1 MVINML
7 CAPKVIHPRLQLL
20 YKAGRLSTW
29 RYFPIAASIII
40 SSDKS
45 LVKNLRNQTAKLACK
60 GRAAEQKGKHW
71 RAFLDFHDAGLSAS
85 LVAALLEDH
94 LSKART
100 HEYAADFYLHGL
112 ENVVKEKR
120 PYDKIHVAD
129 IYTWVGNQY
138 GLSAGSYASAGKIE
152 KEKAMRKRSI
162 ASYVSGAA
170 AETIIMTE
178 GA

>member
-1 MVINML
+1 MVISML
-7 CAPKVIHPRLQLL
+7 CTPKAIPPRPQLL
-20 YKAGRLSTW
+20 YKAGKLFTW
-29 RYFPIAASIII
+29 RYFPIAASIIT

-45 LVKNLRNQTAKLACK
+45 LVKNLRHQTAKLACK

-85 LVAALLEDH
+85 LVAALLEDP

-100 HEYAADFYLHGL
+100 HEYAADFHLHGL
-112 ENVVKEKR
+112 ENVAREKR
-120 PYDKIHVAD
+120 PYDRFHIAD
-129 IYTWVGNQY
+129 TFAWMGEQF
-138 GLSAGSYASAGKIE
+138 GLSAGNYASAGKIE

-170 AETIIMTE
+170 AATIIMAE